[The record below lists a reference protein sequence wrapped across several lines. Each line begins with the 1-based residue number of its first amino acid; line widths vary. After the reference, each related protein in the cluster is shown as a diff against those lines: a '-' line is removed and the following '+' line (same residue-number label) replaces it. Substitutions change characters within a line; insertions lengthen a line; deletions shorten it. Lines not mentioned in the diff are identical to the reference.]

1 MNWKFWK
8 KLDSQKDETELSFK
22 RETSTGGTAATEFY
36 YVKAQT
42 SEKALDLYEKLRE
55 KEKNV

>member
-8 KLDSQKDETELSFK
+8 QKPFDETTIQVDHIEQ
-22 RETSTGGTAATEFY
+22 RTDGGTNETI

-42 SEKALDLYEKLRE
+42 SEKALELYKKLSGERE
-55 KEKNV
+55 HA